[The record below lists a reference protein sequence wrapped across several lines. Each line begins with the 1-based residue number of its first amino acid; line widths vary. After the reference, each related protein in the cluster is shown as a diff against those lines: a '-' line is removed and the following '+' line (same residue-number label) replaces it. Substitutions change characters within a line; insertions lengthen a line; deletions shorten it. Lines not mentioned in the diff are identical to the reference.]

1 MRFDASYEDGT
12 LYMVTDVN
20 NVEHHMM
27 SKADVVDFVGKELS
41 GTLNGILNAD
51 DEHEAFEVAKEY
63 LEQFSAIMEE
73 QL

>member
-12 LYMVTDVN
+12 LYMVTDIN

-27 SKADVVDFVGKELS
+27 SKADVVEYVAKEIS
-41 GTLNGILNAD
+41 ETLNSILNAD
-51 DEHEAFEVAKEY
+51 DGHDAFEKAKAY

-73 QL
+73 K